1 MGSIVSKLA
10 FPYPPKEHS
19 ADALAHRSRSNQLVF
34 LTTASKLRIPAVDI
48 RRPDSEFT
56 ILYSHGNAEDVGL
69 SLQILDAM
77 SACCGCS
84 VFAYEYPGYSVSD
97 GEPSET
103 NCYEAADAA
112 YRFLTV
118 EARIDPSRVVVFGR
132 SLGTGPAVD
141 LCSRIPDIGGCI
153 LQSPLESAIR
163 CAVGNFAS
171 YALYPVDIFR
181 SHQKIG
187 SVACPVLIMHGE
199 IDRVVPIGNG
209 RALYAQL
216 QGRPCHQEM
225 AYDPV
230 WMQSRGHNDMPQ
242 DLCLGHCKKFL
253 QFLHDRGAGSL
264 KKSDRGN
271 ILPW

>member
-1 MGSIVSKLA
+1 MGTPKTSGSPFKCEWYSNLSFSQYLKCCLLLIVFCCRAQFS
-10 FPYPPKEHS
+10 
-19 ADALAHRSRSNQLVF
+19 
-34 LTTASKLRIPAVDI
+34 
-48 RRPDSEFT
+48 
-56 ILYSHGNAEDVGL
+56 
-69 SLQILDAM
+69 LDAM

-187 SVACPVLIMHGE
+187 SVACPVLIMHGTHE
-199 IDRVVPIGNG
+199 YVCNG
-209 RALYAQL
+209 EYQPSSL
-216 QGRPCHQEM
+216 
-225 AYDPV
+225 
-230 WMQSRGHNDMPQ
+230 SR
-242 DLCLGHCKKFL
+242 FV
-253 QFLHDRGAGSL
+253 F
-264 KKSDRGN
+264 
-271 ILPW
+271 

>member
-1 MGSIVSKLA
+1 
-10 FPYPPKEHS
+10 
-19 ADALAHRSRSNQLVF
+19 
-34 LTTASKLRIPAVDI
+34 
-48 RRPDSEFT
+48 
-56 ILYSHGNAEDVGL
+56 
-69 SLQILDAM
+69 M

-187 SVACPVLIMHGE
+187 SVACPVLIMHGTH
-199 IDRVVPIGNG
+199 D
-209 RALYAQL
+209 ALYPVDIF
-216 QGRPCHQEM
+216 RSHQKIGSV
-225 AYDPV
+225 ACPV
-230 WMQSRGHNDMPQ
+230 LIMHGTHEYVCNGEYQPSSLSR
-242 DLCLGHCKKFL
+242 FV
-253 QFLHDRGAGSL
+253 F
-264 KKSDRGN
+264 
-271 ILPW
+271 